1 MYAYVFRLNVTDSGN
16 ENLSDYD
23 VIPLSGASIK
33 LEKNYKLNKHVI
45 RVVTCK
51 QLFFG
56 FESAWERNVWRRWME
71 KVGVVVFGYRNK
83 KCLRYRVMIVEIVLR
98 ETDID

>member
-1 MYAYVFRLNVTDSGN
+1 MYEFRLNVTDSGN
-16 ENLSDYD
+16 ETSSDYD
-23 VIPLSGASIK
+23 VIPLSGAGVK

-56 FESAWERNVWRRWME
+56 FESIWERNVWRRWMD
-71 KVGVVVFGYRNK
+71 KVSVVVFVDRNENV
-83 KCLRYRVMIVEIVLR
+83 YDRVMIIEIVLR
-98 ETDID
+98 ETDTD